1 MAEESRS
8 ADADSM
14 EDAGAEPIEDADANE
29 EPEVPD
35 EEAEEVE
42 APDEPEERG
51 SGPGFLRG
59 TLLGVLAGAVAA
71 TLFAPP
77 TGEEAIDDGAEQPES
92 SRAPAGEDEG
102 EEAPAGPLAS
112 VLGQVRARLDEARG
126 EAGEAAREAE
136 AKTRARFAELKDQD

>member
-1 MAEESRS
+1 
-8 ADADSM
+8 M
-14 EDAGAEPIEDADANE
+14 EDAGAEPIEDADILE
-29 EPEVPD
+29 ELEAPGGEELEAPD
-35 EEAEEVE
+35 EEEIE

-59 TLLGVLAGAVAA
+59 TLLGALAGAVAA

-112 VLGQVRARLDEARG
+112 VLGQVRARLDEVRG

-136 AKTRARFAELKDQD
+136 AKTRARFEELKKQD